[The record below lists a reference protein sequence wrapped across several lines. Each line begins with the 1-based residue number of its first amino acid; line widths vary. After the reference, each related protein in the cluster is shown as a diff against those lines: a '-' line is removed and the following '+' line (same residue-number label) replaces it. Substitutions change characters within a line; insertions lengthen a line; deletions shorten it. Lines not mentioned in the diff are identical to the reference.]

1 MLGGSGANRTVTLT
15 PAAGLTG
22 VATVTLQVTDANGGI
37 STDTFTLT
45 VNSVANTAPT
55 ISNVN
60 DVTIRSGQTSNPINF
75 TIGDAE
81 TAADLLTVS
90 ASTSNPALI
99 TNLSLA
105 GTGSSRS
112 LVVRAKSG
120 QPAGSAQVTLSVS
133 DGVNVTQETFTVNV
147 EAAVIGD
154 SNNDGHFDSADLIAV
169 FVAGEYEDAVED
181 NSVWETGDWNGDG
194 DFNTTDLVYAFQA
207 GTYESGPAAKP
218 ALTQAQLVDL
228 VLALDGSDD

>member
-1 MLGGSGANRTVTLT
+1 M
-15 PAAGLTG
+15 
-22 VATVTLQVTDANGGI
+22 
-37 STDTFTLT
+37 
-45 VNSVANTAPT
+45 
-55 ISNVN
+55 
-60 DVTIRSGQTSNPINF
+60 
-75 TIGDAE
+75 
-81 TAADLLTVS
+81 
-90 ASTSNPALI
+90 
-99 TNLSLA
+99 
-105 GTGSSRS
+105 
-112 LVVRAKSG
+112 
-120 QPAGSAQVTLSVS
+120 TLSVS